1 MKASEMDCHR
11 LKAILAGTM
20 MKCIRKPAFG
30 KVFEY
35 EKHVSRVKGFEWYAY
50 YLRTIRVVTRS
61 LNASPLESTGR
72 GFFILEGVIYYA
84 YT

>member
-35 EKHVSRVKGFEWYAY
+35 ESTFPALRGQGADARVFWQMHGSRVEPRYDR
-50 YLRTIRVVTRS
+50 L
-61 LNASPLESTGR
+61 
-72 GFFILEGVIYYA
+72 
-84 YT
+84 